1 MTRIRKGLITV
12 LSAAAANGL
21 GVAMDVEDYKAI
33 IFQLATSGNAAATI
47 KFAISMS
54 ATKPNFAIAPSI
66 TNQYDYVQLNW
77 LNNDSSNPGAN
88 GIVVAGTDIVK
99 IFEVNTNYIKW
110 ICPIISGYSA
120 GAVTCVANAVNDYTR

>member
-1 MTRIRKGLITV
+1 MTRIRKGINTILN
-12 LSAAAANGL
+12 AASANGV
-21 GVAMDVEDYKAI
+21 GVILDVEDYKAVI
-33 IFQLATSGNAAATI
+33 MQVATSGNATATI

-88 GIVVAGTDIVK
+88 GVVVAGTDIVK
-99 IFEVNTNYIKW
+99 IFEVNTNYVKW

-120 GAVTCVANAVNDYTR
+120 GAVTCICNAVNDYTR